1 MGGQPGRRARRA
13 RKNRLS
19 AVYRRAA
26 RVGGAVR
33 HAVSPR
39 CALAARRVCR
49 RRYFLRDFRF
59 RRERVGRE
67 PRADVARAISFVFLC
82 AAHAADPAR
91 ARRGAAR
98 DRAGLDAVHSG
109 VLPERP
115 KPDDRAARVLRLEQR
130 DPRRAGRGL
139 FFTEGRIQSVYAHVV
154 ARRRRAVLSA
164 VSAAVPCMAGGRQA
178 PIRVGRAVRGGAV
191 RVARVERLGAPRD
204 ARAGVLS
211 DLRALLGTRGGRAAV
226 SVRRA
231 RGPPGGPAGGGFRDR
246 SGRVG
251 VGGCRAGRLRRV
263 EAGALSVPGRAR
275 TRCRRARAARPAAR
289 ARAGEPGARG
299 ARAAGAALR
308 RPHFLFAL
316 PVALAGLRRIPLDAR
331 ARLGGRQGERVARR
345 VRAGDG
351 IVPLHRDAVAARRR
365 GGAPRASRR
374 RARRGR
380 GRAGGGCGALVDA
393 GRRAAAAL
401 AQHGRGI
408 RTASRRTPRI
418 RDASRTSGRATFAA
432 ASYGSTRARA
442 AAARRKAGSA
452 CS

>member
-331 ARLGGRQGERVARR
+331 ARLGGRQGERAARR